1 MLILVIWWWLLL
13 ELLRRG
19 ICLPD
24 VPGCDSEIFEHF
36 LEGLNI
42 SPPSIY
48 ISKARPCSLRWW
60 SSVQTDRLVCTADVV
75 LYQHSLTL
83 CILRAVSQE
92 KLKAPTHNF
101 TELSPGPALI
111 SHLLDEIRWGSVPGP
126 LQEIPTSHLWTAKD
140 SNLGRSL
147 RESQGR
153 MAESPSSGSSVLEK
167 NLPEA
172 NDDLEVQSGPAVL
185 SQISEEALGTLVSSL
200 VVFVWVCWLFKDLV
214 KSQCLWWVKRYT
226 QHQEIV
232 SKD

>member
-126 LQEIPTSHLWTAKD
+126 LPEIPTSHLWTAKD

-147 RESQGR
+147 GSLREGWQNHPVQAPQCWRRTSQR
-153 MAESPSSGSSVLEK
+153 PMMTWRFSQARQYSHRFLKRLWVL
-167 NLPEA
+167 
-172 NDDLEVQSGPAVL
+172 
-185 SQISEEALGTLVSSL
+185 
-200 VVFVWVCWLFKDLV
+200 
-214 KSQCLWWVKRYT
+214 
-226 QHQEIV
+226 
-232 SKD
+232 